1 MSRKPTGT
9 ITEAQLADGTRTW
22 RLRFRAGGRRERDVL
37 HERRDCACG
46 CGGGWTPAT
55 ARRELDNIIARV
67 QAGVWQPRTL
77 TTVEQPVA
85 PVTFH
90 EYASQWLTDKHT
102 GALGARISDETHA
115 RLLWALRLYLL
126 PFFAKLQPRRDRPR
140 HVPRVQEPSS
150 SPPPTN
156 CAKRRGRRRASFA
169 TATAGAP
176 ARSHPSSMRKVIDTL
191 AQILDDAVED
201 DHIYRATPRAVSGCD
216 PRPQAARTFLEQ
228 DELAL
233 LLDAAGALD
242 RRAHRPAPPS
252 GAGRQDRASR
262 RRPRRRGLRARRDRR
277 PPQLS
282 AARPSATTCG
292 A

>member
-126 PFFAKLQPRRDRPR
+126 PHFAKLNLAALDADTCRAFKAKLIASADELRRVEAAGEQLR
-140 HVPRVQEPSS
+140 HR
-150 SPPPTN
+150 N
-156 CAKRRGRRRASFA
+156 GRRARPLS
-169 TATAGAP
+169 P
-176 ARSHPSSMRKVIDTL
+176 ASMRKVIDTL

-201 DHIYRATPRAVSGCD
+201 GPHTEQPRA
-216 PRPQAARTFLEQ
+216 R
-228 DELAL
+228 
-233 LLDAAGALD
+233 
-242 RRAHRPAPPS
+242 
-252 GAGRQDRASR
+252 
-262 RRPRRRGLRARRDRR
+262 
-277 PPQLS
+277 
-282 AARPSATTCG
+282 
-292 A
+292 